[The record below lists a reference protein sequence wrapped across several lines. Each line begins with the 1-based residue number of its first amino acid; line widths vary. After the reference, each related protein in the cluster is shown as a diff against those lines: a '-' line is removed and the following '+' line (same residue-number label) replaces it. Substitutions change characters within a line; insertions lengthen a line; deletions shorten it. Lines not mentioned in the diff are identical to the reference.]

1 MSDAQPR
8 PAGTGISDLEVK
20 DGQIIFDSVW
30 SSLEREIG
38 REKLAFPREIFW
50 LNGAPGAGKGT
61 NTAFILQYRDYA
73 ADPIVVS
80 DLLSSPEAKKRIDAG
95 MLVGDREVVEILFRK
110 LLAPEYVS
118 GAIVD
123 GFPRSMVQVECLK
136 HLFTKLNDL
145 RTEFRGSTGVRF
157 PKPHFHILVLFVD
170 ENESVRRQLKRG
182 QEAIAQNE
190 KAARDGG
197 PLAEVRKT
205 DLTADAARNR
215 YRVFKERTYEP
226 LQSLRDIFHYHFIN
240 AQGSLA
246 EVQARIIKELQYQSS
261 LELSEETYDLI
272 SPIPLASQIVQHARQ
287 DLVRR
292 LDDYAER
299 NAECFRQVIEPLAH
313 ELMLDFVA
321 ANELEIADGKLT
333 GRVVGPIVDRA
344 GKAKA
349 LRDFA
354 QQAGV
359 PMEQTVAVG
368 DGANDIDMLN
378 AAGLGVAFNAKPA
391 LREVADASLS
401 HPYLDTVLFLLG
413 VTRAEIEAADA
424 ADGVVSRVEIPPG

>member
-8 PAGTGISDLEVK
+8 PAGNGISDLEVK
-20 DGQIIFDSVW
+20 DAQIIFDSVW

-145 RTEFRGSTGVRF
+145 RTEFRGSTGIRF

-182 QEAIAQNE
+182 QEALAQNE
-190 KAARDGG
+190 KAAREGG

-261 LELSEETYDLI
+261 LELSEDTYDLI

-299 NAECFRQVIEPLAH
+299 SAETFRQVIELIQDKFLPIIKAHAISGQAHVNIETLVFDDPLAISMFIDIFSERGFH
-313 ELMLDFVA
+313 A
-321 ANELEIADGKLT
+321 
-333 GRVVGPIVDRA
+333 VVDQHRI
-344 GKAKA
+344 
-349 LRDFA
+349 
-354 QQAGV
+354 
-359 PMEQTVAVG
+359 
-368 DGANDIDMLN
+368 
-378 AAGLGVAFNAKPA
+378 
-391 LREVADASLS
+391 
-401 HPYLDTVLFLLG
+401 
-413 VTRAEIEAADA
+413 
-424 ADGVVSRVEIPPG
+424 EIPETIVAGTGKVITRVKKVWRVSIRFEGSEIRRGGA

>member
-8 PAGTGISDLEVK
+8 PAGNGISDLEVK

-145 RTEFRGSTGVRF
+145 RTEFRGSIGVRF

-205 DLTADAARNR
+205 DLTADSARNR

-261 LELSEETYDLI
+261 LELSEDTYDLI

-299 NAECFRQVIEPLAH
+299 SAESFRQVIELIQDKFLPIIRAHAISGQAHVNIETTVFDDPLAISMFIDIFSERGFH
-313 ELMLDFVA
+313 A
-321 ANELEIADGKLT
+321 
-333 GRVVGPIVDRA
+333 VVDQHRI
-344 GKAKA
+344 
-349 LRDFA
+349 
-354 QQAGV
+354 
-359 PMEQTVAVG
+359 
-368 DGANDIDMLN
+368 
-378 AAGLGVAFNAKPA
+378 
-391 LREVADASLS
+391 
-401 HPYLDTVLFLLG
+401 
-413 VTRAEIEAADA
+413 
-424 ADGVVSRVEIPPG
+424 EIPETIVAGTGKVITRVKKVWRVSIRFEGSEIRRGGA

>member
-8 PAGTGISDLEVK
+8 PAGNGISDLEVK

-80 DLLSSPEAKKRIDAG
+80 DLLSSPEAKKRIDAC
-95 MLVGDREVVEILFRK
+95 MLVGDREVVEIHFRK
-110 LLAPEYVS
+110 LLSPEYVS

-182 QEAIAQNE
+182 QEALAQNE

-261 LELSEETYDLI
+261 LELSEDTYDLI

-299 NAECFRQVIEPLAH
+299 NAECFRQVIELIQDKFLPIIKAHAISGQAHVNIETTVFDDPLAISMFIDIFSERGFH
-313 ELMLDFVA
+313 A
-321 ANELEIADGKLT
+321 
-333 GRVVGPIVDRA
+333 VVDQHRI
-344 GKAKA
+344 
-349 LRDFA
+349 
-354 QQAGV
+354 
-359 PMEQTVAVG
+359 
-368 DGANDIDMLN
+368 
-378 AAGLGVAFNAKPA
+378 
-391 LREVADASLS
+391 
-401 HPYLDTVLFLLG
+401 
-413 VTRAEIEAADA
+413 
-424 ADGVVSRVEIPPG
+424 EIPETIVAGTGKVITRVKKVWRVSIRFEGSEIRRGGA

>member
-8 PAGTGISDLEVK
+8 PAGNGISDLEVK

-30 SSLEREIG
+30 SGLEREFG

-136 HLFTKLNDL
+136 HLFAKLNDL

-190 KAARDGG
+190 KAAREGG
-197 PLAEVRKT
+197 PLVEVRKT
-205 DLTADAARNR
+205 DLTAEAARNR

-299 NAECFRQVIEPLAH
+299 NAEVFRQVIELIQGKFLPIIKAHAISGQAHVNIETPVFDDPLAISMFIDIFSERGFH
-313 ELMLDFVA
+313 A
-321 ANELEIADGKLT
+321 
-333 GRVVGPIVDRA
+333 VVDQHRI
-344 GKAKA
+344 
-349 LRDFA
+349 
-354 QQAGV
+354 
-359 PMEQTVAVG
+359 
-368 DGANDIDMLN
+368 
-378 AAGLGVAFNAKPA
+378 
-391 LREVADASLS
+391 
-401 HPYLDTVLFLLG
+401 
-413 VTRAEIEAADA
+413 
-424 ADGVVSRVEIPPG
+424 EIPETIVAGTGKVITRVKKVWRVSIRFEGSEIRRGGA

>member
-8 PAGTGISDLEVK
+8 PAGNGISDLEVK

-110 LLAPEYVS
+110 LLSPEYVS

-182 QEAIAQNE
+182 QEAIPQNE

-261 LELSEETYDLI
+261 LELSEDTYDLI

-299 NAECFRQVIEPLAH
+299 NAETFRQVIELIQDKFLPIIKAHAISGQAHVNIETLVFDDPLAISMFIDIFSERGFH
-313 ELMLDFVA
+313 A
-321 ANELEIADGKLT
+321 
-333 GRVVGPIVDRA
+333 VVDQHRI
-344 GKAKA
+344 
-349 LRDFA
+349 
-354 QQAGV
+354 
-359 PMEQTVAVG
+359 
-368 DGANDIDMLN
+368 
-378 AAGLGVAFNAKPA
+378 
-391 LREVADASLS
+391 
-401 HPYLDTVLFLLG
+401 
-413 VTRAEIEAADA
+413 
-424 ADGVVSRVEIPPG
+424 EIPETIVAGTGKVITRVKKVWRVSIRFEGSEIRRGGA

>member
-8 PAGTGISDLEVK
+8 PAGNGISDLEVK

-30 SSLEREIG
+30 SNLEREIG

-145 RTEFRGSTGVRF
+145 RAEFRGSTGVRF

-182 QEAIAQNE
+182 QEAVAQNE
-190 KAARDGG
+190 KAAREGG

-261 LELSEETYDLI
+261 LELSEDTYDLI

-299 NAECFRQVIEPLAH
+299 NAECFRQVIELIQDKFLPIITAHAISGQAHVNIETTVFDDPLAISMFIDIFSERGFH
-313 ELMLDFVA
+313 A
-321 ANELEIADGKLT
+321 
-333 GRVVGPIVDRA
+333 VVDQHRI
-344 GKAKA
+344 
-349 LRDFA
+349 
-354 QQAGV
+354 
-359 PMEQTVAVG
+359 
-368 DGANDIDMLN
+368 
-378 AAGLGVAFNAKPA
+378 
-391 LREVADASLS
+391 
-401 HPYLDTVLFLLG
+401 
-413 VTRAEIEAADA
+413 
-424 ADGVVSRVEIPPG
+424 EIPETIVAGTGKVITRVKKVWRVSIRFEGSEIRRGGA

>member
-8 PAGTGISDLEVK
+8 PAGNGISDHEVK

-30 SSLEREIG
+30 TSLEREIG

-110 LLAPEYVS
+110 LLADEYVS

-190 KAARDGG
+190 KAAREGG

-261 LELSEETYDLI
+261 LELSEDTYDLI

-299 NAECFRQVIEPLAH
+299 NAECFRQVIELIQDKFLPIIKAHAISGQAHVNIETTVFDDPLAISMFIDIFSERGFH
-313 ELMLDFVA
+313 A
-321 ANELEIADGKLT
+321 
-333 GRVVGPIVDRA
+333 VVDQHRI
-344 GKAKA
+344 
-349 LRDFA
+349 
-354 QQAGV
+354 
-359 PMEQTVAVG
+359 
-368 DGANDIDMLN
+368 
-378 AAGLGVAFNAKPA
+378 
-391 LREVADASLS
+391 
-401 HPYLDTVLFLLG
+401 
-413 VTRAEIEAADA
+413 
-424 ADGVVSRVEIPPG
+424 EIPETIVAGTGKVITRVKKVWRVSIRFEGSEIRRGGA

>member
-8 PAGTGISDLEVK
+8 PAGNGISDLEVK
-20 DGQIIFDSVW
+20 DAQIIFDSVW

-110 LLAPEYVS
+110 LLADEFVS

-182 QEAIAQNE
+182 QEALAQNE
-190 KAARDGG
+190 KAAREGG

-261 LELSEETYDLI
+261 LELSEDTYDLI

-299 NAECFRQVIEPLAH
+299 SAETFRQVIELIQDKFLPIIKAHAISGQAHVNIETLVFDDPLAISMFIDIFSERGFH
-313 ELMLDFVA
+313 A
-321 ANELEIADGKLT
+321 
-333 GRVVGPIVDRA
+333 VVDQHRI
-344 GKAKA
+344 
-349 LRDFA
+349 
-354 QQAGV
+354 
-359 PMEQTVAVG
+359 
-368 DGANDIDMLN
+368 
-378 AAGLGVAFNAKPA
+378 
-391 LREVADASLS
+391 
-401 HPYLDTVLFLLG
+401 
-413 VTRAEIEAADA
+413 
-424 ADGVVSRVEIPPG
+424 EIPETIVAGTGKVITRVKKVWRVSIRFEGSEIRRGGA

>member
-8 PAGTGISDLEVK
+8 PAPSGISDLEVK

-30 SSLEREIG
+30 SSLEREFG

-136 HLFTKLNDL
+136 HLFAKLNDL
-145 RTEFRGSTGVRF
+145 RTEFRGNPQGIRF

-205 DLTADAARNR
+205 DLTAEAARNR

-240 AQGSLA
+240 AQGSLP

-299 NAECFRQVIEPLAH
+299 SAETFRQVIELIQGKFLPIIKAHAISGQAHVNIETPVFDDPLAISMFIDIFSERGFH
-313 ELMLDFVA
+313 A
-321 ANELEIADGKLT
+321 
-333 GRVVGPIVDRA
+333 VVDQHRI
-344 GKAKA
+344 
-349 LRDFA
+349 
-354 QQAGV
+354 
-359 PMEQTVAVG
+359 
-368 DGANDIDMLN
+368 
-378 AAGLGVAFNAKPA
+378 
-391 LREVADASLS
+391 
-401 HPYLDTVLFLLG
+401 
-413 VTRAEIEAADA
+413 
-424 ADGVVSRVEIPPG
+424 EIPETIVAGTGKVITRVKKVWRVSIRFEGSEIRRGGA

>member
-110 LLAPEYVS
+110 LLSSEYVS

-136 HLFTKLNDL
+136 HLFAKLNDL
-145 RTEFRGSTGVRF
+145 RTEFRGTPHGPRF

-197 PLAEVRKT
+197 ALAEVRKT

-226 LQSLRDIFHYHFIN
+226 LQSLRDIFHYHFIS
-240 AQGSLA
+240 AQGPVH
-246 EVQARIIKELQYQSS
+246 EVERNILHELEYQST
-261 LELSEETYDLI
+261 LELDPRTVDRLRGVPVASEI
-272 SPIPLASQIVQHARQ
+272 IIHARQ
-287 DLVRR
+287 DLVKR
-292 LDDYAER
+292 LDGYELEHPER
-299 NAECFRQVIEPLAH
+299 FARVVSFIEKKIVPIVLRHAISGVAHINAEDPVLEDPLA
-313 ELMLDFVA
+313 LTMLIDVFSERGYHA
-321 ANELEIADGKLT
+321 
-333 GRVVGPIVDRA
+333 VV
-344 GKAKA
+344 
-349 LRDFA
+349 
-354 QQAGV
+354 
-359 PMEQTVAVG
+359 
-368 DGANDIDMLN
+368 DIH
-378 AAGLGVAFNAKPA
+378 K
-391 LREVADASLS
+391 
-401 HPYLDTVLFLLG
+401 
-413 VTRAEIEAADA
+413 I
-424 ADGVVSRVEIPPG
+424 EIPEHVDLATGQIRCRTKKVFRIQIRFQGSEIRRGGA

>member
-8 PAGTGISDLEVK
+8 PAGNGISDLEVK
-20 DGQIIFDSVW
+20 DAQIIFDSVW

-110 LLAPEYVS
+110 LLADEYVS

-182 QEAIAQNE
+182 QEALAQNE
-190 KAARDGG
+190 KAAREGG

-261 LELSEETYDLI
+261 LELSEDTYDLI

-299 NAECFRQVIEPLAH
+299 SAETFRQVIELIQDKFLPIIKAHAISGQAHVNIETLVFDDPLAISMFIDIFSERGFH
-313 ELMLDFVA
+313 A
-321 ANELEIADGKLT
+321 
-333 GRVVGPIVDRA
+333 VVDQHRI
-344 GKAKA
+344 
-349 LRDFA
+349 
-354 QQAGV
+354 
-359 PMEQTVAVG
+359 
-368 DGANDIDMLN
+368 
-378 AAGLGVAFNAKPA
+378 
-391 LREVADASLS
+391 
-401 HPYLDTVLFLLG
+401 
-413 VTRAEIEAADA
+413 
-424 ADGVVSRVEIPPG
+424 EIPETIVAGTGKVITRVKKVWRVSIRFEGSEIRRGGT

>member
-1 MSDAQPR
+1 MSDAQTR
-8 PAGTGISDLEVK
+8 PAGNGISDLEVK

-30 SSLEREIG
+30 SSLEREFG

-110 LLAPEYVS
+110 LLETAYVS

-136 HLFTKLNDL
+136 HLFAKLNDL
-145 RTEFRGSTGVRF
+145 RSEFRGAAGVRF

-205 DLTADAARNR
+205 DLTAEAARNR

-240 AQGSLA
+240 AQGSLP

-299 NAECFRQVIEPLAH
+299 NAEVFRQVIELIQGKFLPIIKAHAISGQAHVNIETPVFDDPLAISMFIDIFSERGFH
-313 ELMLDFVA
+313 A
-321 ANELEIADGKLT
+321 
-333 GRVVGPIVDRA
+333 VVDQHRI
-344 GKAKA
+344 
-349 LRDFA
+349 
-354 QQAGV
+354 
-359 PMEQTVAVG
+359 
-368 DGANDIDMLN
+368 
-378 AAGLGVAFNAKPA
+378 
-391 LREVADASLS
+391 
-401 HPYLDTVLFLLG
+401 
-413 VTRAEIEAADA
+413 
-424 ADGVVSRVEIPPG
+424 EIPETIVAGTGKVITRVKKVWRVSIRFEGSEIRRGGA

>member
-1 MSDAQPR
+1 M
-8 PAGTGISDLEVK
+8 
-20 DGQIIFDSVW
+20 
-30 SSLEREIG
+30 
-38 REKLAFPREIFW
+38 
-50 LNGAPGAGKGT
+50 
-61 NTAFILQYRDYA
+61 
-73 ADPIVVS
+73 VS

-110 LLAPEYVS
+110 LLADEYVS

-136 HLFTKLNDL
+136 HLFAKLNDL

-182 QEAIAQNE
+182 QEALIQNE
-190 KAARDGG
+190 KAAREGG

-261 LELSEETYDLI
+261 LELSEDTYDLI

-299 NAECFRQVIEPLAH
+299 NAETFRQVIELIQDKFLPIIKAHAISGQAHVNIETLVFDDPLAISMFIDIFSERGFH
-313 ELMLDFVA
+313 A
-321 ANELEIADGKLT
+321 
-333 GRVVGPIVDRA
+333 VVDQHRI
-344 GKAKA
+344 
-349 LRDFA
+349 
-354 QQAGV
+354 
-359 PMEQTVAVG
+359 
-368 DGANDIDMLN
+368 
-378 AAGLGVAFNAKPA
+378 
-391 LREVADASLS
+391 
-401 HPYLDTVLFLLG
+401 
-413 VTRAEIEAADA
+413 
-424 ADGVVSRVEIPPG
+424 EIPETIVAGTGKVITRVKKVWRVSIRFEGSEIRRGGA

>member
-8 PAGTGISDLEVK
+8 PAGNGISDLEVK

-205 DLTADAARNR
+205 DLRADAARNR

-261 LELSEETYDLI
+261 LELSEDTYDLI

-299 NAECFRQVIEPLAH
+299 NAESFRQVIELIQDKFLPIIKAHAISGQAHVNIETLVFDDPLAISMFIDIFSERGFH
-313 ELMLDFVA
+313 A
-321 ANELEIADGKLT
+321 
-333 GRVVGPIVDRA
+333 VVDQHRI
-344 GKAKA
+344 
-349 LRDFA
+349 
-354 QQAGV
+354 
-359 PMEQTVAVG
+359 
-368 DGANDIDMLN
+368 
-378 AAGLGVAFNAKPA
+378 
-391 LREVADASLS
+391 
-401 HPYLDTVLFLLG
+401 
-413 VTRAEIEAADA
+413 
-424 ADGVVSRVEIPPG
+424 EIPETIVAGTGKVITRVKKVWRVSIRFEGSEIRRGGA

>member
-1 MSDAQPR
+1 MSEALTR
-8 PAGTGISDLEVK
+8 PAGSGISDLEVK

-30 SSLEREIG
+30 VSLEREIG

-61 NTAFILQYRDYA
+61 NTAFILQYRDYD

-80 DLLSSPEAKKRIDAG
+80 DLLSSPEAQKRIDAG

-110 LLAPEYVS
+110 LLSPEYVS

-145 RTEFRGSTGVRF
+145 RTEFRGAAGVRF

-182 QEAIAQNE
+182 QEALAQNE
-190 KAARDGG
+190 KAAREGG

-205 DLTADAARNR
+205 DLTAEAARNR

-261 LELSEETYDLI
+261 LELAEETYDLI
-272 SPIPLASQIVQHARQ
+272 SPIPLAAQIVQHARQ

-299 NAECFRQVIEPLAH
+299 NAETFRQVIELIQDKFLPIIRAHAISGQAHVNIETPVFDEPLA
-313 ELMLDFVA
+313 
-321 ANELEIADGKLT
+321 IAMFIDIFSERGFHA
-333 GRVVGPIVDRA
+333 VVDQHRI
-344 GKAKA
+344 
-349 LRDFA
+349 
-354 QQAGV
+354 
-359 PMEQTVAVG
+359 
-368 DGANDIDMLN
+368 
-378 AAGLGVAFNAKPA
+378 
-391 LREVADASLS
+391 
-401 HPYLDTVLFLLG
+401 
-413 VTRAEIEAADA
+413 
-424 ADGVVSRVEIPPG
+424 EIPETIVAGTGKVITRLKKVWRVSIRFEGSEIRRGGA

>member
-110 LLAPEYVS
+110 LLSPEYVS

-136 HLFTKLNDL
+136 HFFTKLNDL

-197 PLAEVRKT
+197 ALAEVRKT

-261 LELSEETYDLI
+261 LELSEDTYDLI

-299 NAECFRQVIEPLAH
+299 NAESFRLVIELIQDKFLPIIKAHAISGQAHVNIETTVFDDPLAISMFIDIFSERGFH
-313 ELMLDFVA
+313 A
-321 ANELEIADGKLT
+321 
-333 GRVVGPIVDRA
+333 VVDQHRI
-344 GKAKA
+344 
-349 LRDFA
+349 
-354 QQAGV
+354 
-359 PMEQTVAVG
+359 
-368 DGANDIDMLN
+368 
-378 AAGLGVAFNAKPA
+378 
-391 LREVADASLS
+391 
-401 HPYLDTVLFLLG
+401 
-413 VTRAEIEAADA
+413 
-424 ADGVVSRVEIPPG
+424 EIPETIVAGTGKVITRVKKVWRVSIRFEGSEIRRGGA

>member
-8 PAGTGISDLEVK
+8 PAASGISDLEVK
-20 DGQIIFDSVW
+20 DGQIIFDSVR
-30 SSLEREIG
+30 SSLERELG

-110 LLAPEYVS
+110 LLEPQYVS

-145 RTEFRGSTGVRF
+145 RTEFRGSSGVHF

-190 KAARDGG
+190 KAAREGG

-240 AQGSLA
+240 AQGSLP

-299 NAECFRQVIEPLAH
+299 NAETFRQVIELIQGKFLPIIKAHAISGQAHVNIETPVFDDPLAISMFIDIFSERGFH
-313 ELMLDFVA
+313 A
-321 ANELEIADGKLT
+321 
-333 GRVVGPIVDRA
+333 VVDQHRI
-344 GKAKA
+344 
-349 LRDFA
+349 
-354 QQAGV
+354 
-359 PMEQTVAVG
+359 
-368 DGANDIDMLN
+368 
-378 AAGLGVAFNAKPA
+378 
-391 LREVADASLS
+391 
-401 HPYLDTVLFLLG
+401 
-413 VTRAEIEAADA
+413 
-424 ADGVVSRVEIPPG
+424 EIPETIVAGTGKVITRVKKVWRVSIRFEGSEIRRGGA

>member
-1 MSDAQPR
+1 MFYSYTLNFMSDAQPR
-8 PAGTGISDLEVK
+8 PAGNGISDLEVK

-30 SSLEREIG
+30 SSLEREFG

-261 LELSEETYDLI
+261 LELSEDTYDLI
-272 SPIPLASQIVQHARQ
+272 SPILLASQIVQHARQ

-299 NAECFRQVIEPLAH
+299 NAESFRQVIELIQDKFLPIIKAHAISGQAHVNIETLVFDDPLAISMFIDIFSERGFH
-313 ELMLDFVA
+313 A
-321 ANELEIADGKLT
+321 
-333 GRVVGPIVDRA
+333 VVDQHRI
-344 GKAKA
+344 
-349 LRDFA
+349 
-354 QQAGV
+354 
-359 PMEQTVAVG
+359 
-368 DGANDIDMLN
+368 
-378 AAGLGVAFNAKPA
+378 
-391 LREVADASLS
+391 
-401 HPYLDTVLFLLG
+401 
-413 VTRAEIEAADA
+413 
-424 ADGVVSRVEIPPG
+424 EIPETIVAGTGKVITRVKKVWRVSIRFEGSEIRRGGA

>member
-8 PAGTGISDLEVK
+8 PAGNGISDLEVK

-95 MLVGDREVVEILFRK
+95 MLVGNREVVEILFRK
-110 LLAPEYVS
+110 LLSPEYVS

-182 QEAIAQNE
+182 QEALAQNE

-197 PLAEVRKT
+197 ALAEVRKT

-261 LELSEETYDLI
+261 LELSEDTYDLI

-299 NAECFRQVIEPLAH
+299 NAESFRLVIELIQDKFLPIIKAHAISGQAHVNIETTVFDDPLSISMFIDIFSERGFHA
-313 ELMLDFVA
+313 
-321 ANELEIADGKLT
+321 
-333 GRVVGPIVDRA
+333 VVDQHRI
-344 GKAKA
+344 
-349 LRDFA
+349 
-354 QQAGV
+354 
-359 PMEQTVAVG
+359 
-368 DGANDIDMLN
+368 
-378 AAGLGVAFNAKPA
+378 
-391 LREVADASLS
+391 
-401 HPYLDTVLFLLG
+401 
-413 VTRAEIEAADA
+413 
-424 ADGVVSRVEIPPG
+424 EIPETIVAGTGKVITRVKKVWRVSIRFEGSEIRRGGA

>member
-1 MSDAQPR
+1 MSEALTR
-8 PAGTGISDLEVK
+8 PAGSGISDLEVK

-30 SSLEREIG
+30 ASLEREIG

-61 NTAFILQYRDYA
+61 NTAFILQYRDYDA
-73 ADPIVVS
+73 EPIVVS

-110 LLAPEYVS
+110 LLSPEYVS

-145 RTEFRGSTGVRF
+145 RTEFRGAAGVRF

-182 QEAIAQNE
+182 QEALAQNE
-190 KAARDGG
+190 KAAREGG

-205 DLTADAARNR
+205 DLTAEAARNR

-261 LELSEETYDLI
+261 LELAEETYDLI
-272 SPIPLASQIVQHARQ
+272 SPIPLAAQIVQHARQ

-299 NAECFRQVIEPLAH
+299 NAETFRQVIELIQDKFLPIIRAHAISGQAHVNIETPVFDEPLA
-313 ELMLDFVA
+313 
-321 ANELEIADGKLT
+321 IAMFIDIFSERGFHA
-333 GRVVGPIVDRA
+333 VVDQHRI
-344 GKAKA
+344 
-349 LRDFA
+349 
-354 QQAGV
+354 
-359 PMEQTVAVG
+359 
-368 DGANDIDMLN
+368 
-378 AAGLGVAFNAKPA
+378 
-391 LREVADASLS
+391 
-401 HPYLDTVLFLLG
+401 
-413 VTRAEIEAADA
+413 
-424 ADGVVSRVEIPPG
+424 EIPETIVAGTGKVITRLKKVWRVSIRFEGSEIRRGGA

>member
-8 PAGTGISDLEVK
+8 PAGNGISDLEVK

-30 SSLEREIG
+30 SGLEREFG

-136 HLFTKLNDL
+136 HLFAKLNDL

-190 KAARDGG
+190 KAAREGG
-197 PLAEVRKT
+197 PLVEVRKT
-205 DLTADAARNR
+205 DLTAEAARNR

-272 SPIPLASQIVQHARQ
+272 APIPLASQIVQHARQ

-299 NAECFRQVIEPLAH
+299 NAEVFRQVIELIQGKFLPIIKAHAISGQAHVNIETPVFDDPLAISMFIDIFSERGFH
-313 ELMLDFVA
+313 A
-321 ANELEIADGKLT
+321 
-333 GRVVGPIVDRA
+333 VVDQHRI
-344 GKAKA
+344 
-349 LRDFA
+349 
-354 QQAGV
+354 
-359 PMEQTVAVG
+359 
-368 DGANDIDMLN
+368 
-378 AAGLGVAFNAKPA
+378 
-391 LREVADASLS
+391 
-401 HPYLDTVLFLLG
+401 
-413 VTRAEIEAADA
+413 
-424 ADGVVSRVEIPPG
+424 EIPETIVAGTGKVITRVKKVWRVSIRFEGSEIRRGGA

>member
-8 PAGTGISDLEVK
+8 PAGNGISDLEVK

-110 LLAPEYVS
+110 LLAEEYVS

-157 PKPHFHILVLFVD
+157 PKPHVHSLVLFVD

-190 KAARDGG
+190 KAAREGG

-261 LELSEETYDLI
+261 LELSEDTYDLI

-299 NAECFRQVIEPLAH
+299 NAETFRQVIELIQDKFLPIIKAHAISGQAHVNIETLVFDDPLAISMFIDIFSERGFH
-313 ELMLDFVA
+313 A
-321 ANELEIADGKLT
+321 
-333 GRVVGPIVDRA
+333 VVDQHRI
-344 GKAKA
+344 
-349 LRDFA
+349 
-354 QQAGV
+354 
-359 PMEQTVAVG
+359 
-368 DGANDIDMLN
+368 
-378 AAGLGVAFNAKPA
+378 
-391 LREVADASLS
+391 
-401 HPYLDTVLFLLG
+401 
-413 VTRAEIEAADA
+413 
-424 ADGVVSRVEIPPG
+424 EIPETIVAGTGKVITRVKKVWRVSIRFEGSEIRRGGA

>member
-8 PAGTGISDLEVK
+8 PVGNGISDLEVK

-110 LLAPEYVS
+110 LLSPEYVS

-197 PLAEVRKT
+197 ALAEVRKT

-261 LELSEETYDLI
+261 LELSEDTYDLI

-299 NAECFRQVIEPLAH
+299 NAESFRLVIELIQDKFLPIIKAHAISGQAHVNIETTVFDDPLAISMFIDIFSERGFH
-313 ELMLDFVA
+313 A
-321 ANELEIADGKLT
+321 
-333 GRVVGPIVDRA
+333 VVDQHRI
-344 GKAKA
+344 
-349 LRDFA
+349 
-354 QQAGV
+354 
-359 PMEQTVAVG
+359 
-368 DGANDIDMLN
+368 
-378 AAGLGVAFNAKPA
+378 
-391 LREVADASLS
+391 
-401 HPYLDTVLFLLG
+401 
-413 VTRAEIEAADA
+413 
-424 ADGVVSRVEIPPG
+424 EIPETIVAGTGKVITRVKKVWRVSIRFEGSEIRRGGA

>member
-80 DLLSSPEAKKRIDAG
+80 DLLSSSEAKKRIDAG

-299 NAECFRQVIEPLAH
+299 NAECFRQVIELIQDKFLPIIRAHAISGQAHVNIETTVFDDPLAISMFIDIFSERGFH
-313 ELMLDFVA
+313 A
-321 ANELEIADGKLT
+321 
-333 GRVVGPIVDRA
+333 VVDQHRI
-344 GKAKA
+344 
-349 LRDFA
+349 
-354 QQAGV
+354 
-359 PMEQTVAVG
+359 
-368 DGANDIDMLN
+368 
-378 AAGLGVAFNAKPA
+378 
-391 LREVADASLS
+391 
-401 HPYLDTVLFLLG
+401 
-413 VTRAEIEAADA
+413 
-424 ADGVVSRVEIPPG
+424 EIPETIVAGTGKVITRVKKVWRVSIRFEGSEIRRGGA